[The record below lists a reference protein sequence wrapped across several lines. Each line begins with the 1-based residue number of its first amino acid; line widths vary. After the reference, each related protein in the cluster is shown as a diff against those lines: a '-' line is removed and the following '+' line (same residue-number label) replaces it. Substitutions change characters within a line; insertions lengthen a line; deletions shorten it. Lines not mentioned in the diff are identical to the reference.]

1 VKITT
6 LQLKQAGFRD
16 DDIISFVD
24 LQRPLLK
31 SAGFSDY
38 EIYSAFGIKNPNSNV
53 IKGDLIDDGTNDKFQ
68 ALINQD
74 LTNWPSDYDRFK
86 GDSVTTSNKFNA
98 SKDANKVSVKDSERI
113 YEDDSRKEEISKID
127 QQQII
132 EKIKKTKEEFPEK
145 KDQLNALDQWRKDNF
160 PNVMKE
166 DFLWLGDQDS
176 EIAYE
181 ALQGTLW
188 KEEYRGD
195 LYAPKFLDTRVYQYY
210 SASIFNHIANRLK
223 LHDDEIINLMEM
235 ASMFASMESDNRSI
249 FNSDGYMGLWQ
260 FDKKSMKTAINRFKN
275 IYGIY
280 DVDIPEFIIEAEKHL
295 DMTRLFPDEQAALF
309 LANLSE
315 IPPSE
320 KYNREGSDRLLKL
333 AAQGNVD
340 AMTELYLNYHHAM
353 YKENDEGVQEIATD
367 EATLKRWNRIQGFF
381 NRPHEYEMPQVAMWA
396 NDAWLGWDVIEKIEK
411 FKIGRDLVEW
421 SGGKGYHNVWSKG
434 KAPSVFGLSN
444 LVEKKMLE
452 DPTKPFEEIMK
463 EQFMW
468 EGQRFSREI
477 LAEATTLVNDIPFFA
492 AGCFAASPT
501 LLTPAAPAF
510 PVVCMAGAFALPES
524 LRDAYIRT
532 LEEEEVSDIGQFW
545 DQMWSIKTAKTAGK
559 AGLTGALTATAGKVA
574 TKIGFKT
581 IPRLGVEVA
590 TMVSVGSFLEG
601 RVPSRKDFVHAAILI
616 GGFHSATKITTSTLM
631 KIYRKFGRGPY
642 DVLKDAAE
650 NADIKRDLIDG
661 KIPEEYES
669 ASDSLIT
676 GMEDATGTK
685 ILNQPK
691 FAINEEVN
699 IDPSNQVKGT
709 IVQRDVVKGEK
720 VLIVEVGKGENKYTV
735 QILEKNARKSEVDSR
750 ETKTVEEKEIKR
762 NITILEKKLKL
773 AEEKKAKFVEEKEPP
788 EVKEKEK
795 KDAEVEEEL
804 LDIPTFLRK
813 QAEKIKEKPAKKAPA
828 EKSEADKLLE
838 TLREKIE
845 KLESEIKDPNTP
857 KERLKEIAEE
867 QKSIREQLESID
879 KEAPKEK
886 DFEQQL
892 NKTINDLKLEIEKEN
907 EKLIVEKEKTV
918 EDFKTRQEEG
928 EFNKDIVE
936 FEEPLTDYKSS
947 AVSALADAKK
957 SHGGGSIKIVS
968 NDGLVASDG
977 KLLWVNKFY
986 PKLKKAI
993 DRVKITEKMGNASEL
1008 ISRVFKGFNK
1018 KYKNIEIIFG
1028 INKDGA
1034 SGFKS
1039 DVLIGKIKNGPII
1052 AFMRKGYTELK
1063 RFTDKD
1069 GKVKEAKV
1077 MAMRNDKGIAFLHPE
1092 TGQLLGML
1100 MPLKINKTIESQAKT
1115 YLSKYKPKKDGSGTY
1130 YDRYSSRDS
1139 ETWGE
1144 MPEDP
1149 ANPTPPENNSTWRG
1163 LFNSASGLD
1172 SIDLVEIIETFLG
1185 KVPEAKTFGLSYFLE
1200 GLRGFFSP
1208 DPARPRVVIAREL
1221 INDPSFTK
1229 KENIVSWMKTIAH
1242 ELGHLIDFLPEKML
1256 KRGNILGS
1264 IATLKGFMDTWI
1276 SGKADGAKA
1285 LTKKEI
1291 NALKKQAEQIA
1302 KENEKKTD
1310 VEIEKDLKIKPDTIT
1325 KILTD
1330 PKIREWIDPEFYE
1343 AFVRLSSALKKLIF
1357 KDALKGM
1364 ISTHIKAL
1372 VDRINGKPVEKNLSN
1387 EAAKIFTELFNKE
1400 ITKRGLVNKEW
1411 IIKELKALSMQWK
1424 PWNRRTAK
1432 KGYRDYR
1439 DGPRELM
1446 ADFLMAWLLRPQWTK
1461 INAPRSFEMWAEY
1474 IFKKPELK
1482 KIYLDIQSRINAGKN
1497 SRLAEVNVKIEKKF
1511 IDAEHRIMEALEKRY
1526 KNAWQDEL
1534 GSEVLDSLWWLY
1546 KRRGLLMTRGS
1557 SPKSPD
1563 HVNVIYKWQRN
1574 RYKMGHLVQYIKSI
1588 KRDITEPLAK
1598 RGYNQHTF
1606 GRFLLLRYLSDPKG
1620 KRKDLINMLGIA
1632 WVEKEIP
1639 NFRSANELYEAMVLE
1654 HPYLDVLA
1662 EKFYEIREKL
1672 TFPRLKESGVWDRE
1686 FMTDVENNKTYVTMN
1701 VVDFIIKRIEKYGG
1715 ETVSTS
1721 HLKEGKG
1728 SFKDIQNVFTATVE
1742 KDLVLIAESYR
1753 NEAVGMTIEY
1763 LNQYK
1768 GELENL
1774 SGLRYEDGTPMKERI
1789 IEPVEYNYTYP
1800 KIKVKVRGGT
1810 KTVSTKVKTKVKKP
1824 PAGME
1829 VIGFIR
1835 DGKAEYWYINKVL
1848 ADGIKKNPLE
1858 VGIAWRFMNN
1868 TNIIF
1873 KKMFTE
1879 YNPPFWLFNFGRDT
1893 HRAVRNLPHAR
1904 YFDVLGPRDFRGK
1917 KKSIILGRRGYLKHV
1932 FGGFIPAIKSIFGD
1946 GTELTRMMEREGYL
1960 ISVDEGYHGMAGTE
1974 WMKMKENKGTLE
1986 DHQMERML
1994 KKYSQSGNYGTF
2006 FEHTFVRFFDWIGNL
2021 GRIVERMQK
2030 IGGKTYTDNLIERGV
2045 ITMSKEE
2052 QTLLIQAQVGS
2063 PDFLRTGKMHVI
2075 LNGLLL
2081 YSNAIKEG
2089 WRGDV
2094 EAFRQRPKEI
2104 FTKWVMYNAMP
2115 KVMMKMATLGIFGIW
2130 TSTIMNGVSEWD
2142 KTNYIILPVGITPD
2156 GRAVYIR
2163 VPQDESA
2170 RVFSGLLWKIMN
2182 IEDGGLK
2189 TPVDLLA
2196 YLGEEAPSTAPIFP
2210 LMADVLEYMGG
2221 WNPTD
2226 EFRHTKAI
2234 NEQIF
2239 DAGGKRKFKE
2249 FMKFL
2254 FNNYGGS
2261 SVYRFESNNLREIT
2275 LDLEKKLKYPIA
2287 GRMLGR
2293 FLKIGH
2299 HVKYYELKEDFSDKR
2314 KMKAKYALDF
2324 RDAMELITQDKTHLL
2339 NKRHQEAMKW
2349 FSENI
2354 TSDARIQKYL
2364 ISKGAN
2370 AEIIDMLIAA
2380 QDTQERLQI
2389 IRSMLSLMRDIDL
2402 DPFMFMDKEKT
2413 DIIPLWEMK

>member
-1 VKITT
+1 MKITT

-53 IKGDLIDDGTNDKFQ
+53 IKGDLIDEGTNDKFQ
-68 ALINQD
+68 AHSLINQN
-74 LTNWPSDYDRFK
+74 LTNWPADYDRFK
-86 GDSVTTSNKFNA
+86 GDSVTTSNKFNN
-98 SKDANKVSVKDSERI
+98 SKDANTISVKDSERI

-127 QQQII
+127 QQKII
-132 EKIKKTKEEFPEK
+132 EQIKKTKEEFPEK

-166 DFLWLGDQDS
+166 DFLWLGEQDAD
-176 EIAYE
+176 IAYD

-188 KEEYRGD
+188 KEEYKGD

-210 SASIFNHIANRLK
+210 SASILNHIANRLK

-235 ASMFASMESDNRSI
+235 ASMFASMESGNRNI
-249 FNSDGYMGLWQ
+249 CNSYGYCGLWQ
-260 FDKKSMKTAINRFKN
+260 FGKDDMKTALQRLKN

-280 DVDIPEFIIEAEKHL
+280 DVDIPEWVTKADKHL

-315 IPPSE
+315 IPRSE
-320 KYNREGSDRLLKL
+320 LYNREGTDRLLKL
-333 AAQGNVD
+333 ASQGNVD
-340 AMTELYLNYHHAM
+340 AMSELYLNYHHAM
-353 YKENDEGVQEIATD
+353 YKKNDKGVYEIATD
-367 EATLKRWNRIQGFF
+367 EATLKEWNNIKEYF
-381 NRPHEYEMPQVAMWA
+381 NKPHQYEMPQLAMWA
-396 NDAWLGWDVIEKIEK
+396 SDAWTTEQVEKT
-411 FKIGRDLVEW
+411 KIGKKLIEW
-421 SGGKGYHNVWSKG
+421 TGGSGYHDIWSKG
-434 KAPSVFGLSN
+434 KSPSVFGLMN
-444 LVEKKMLE
+444 LVEQKMLE

-463 EQFMW
+463 EEFMW
-468 EGQRFSREI
+468 EGQRFGREI
-477 LAEATTLVNDIPFFA
+477 LSEATTLVNDIPFFIG
-492 AGCFAASPT
+492 GCFAASPT

-532 LEEEEVSDIGQFW
+532 LEEEELSDFGQFW

-574 TKIGFKT
+574 TKVGFKT
-581 IPRLGVEVA
+581 IPRLGVEVG

-691 FAINEEVN
+691 FVINEEVN

-828 EKSEADKLLE
+828 EKSETDKLLE

-892 NKTINDLKLEIEKEN
+892 NKTINDLKLEIAKEN
-907 EKLIVEKEKTV
+907 EKLAVEKEKTV
-918 EDFKTRQEEG
+918 EDFKTKQEEG

-957 SHGGGSIKIVS
+957 SHGGGSVKVVS

-993 DRVKITEKMGNASEL
+993 DKVKKVRDIGDFNASEL

-1034 SGFKS
+1034 SGFKT

-1069 GKVKEAKV
+1069 GKIKEAKV
-1077 MAMRNDKGIAFLHPE
+1077 VAMRNDKGIAFLHPE
-1092 TGQLLGML
+1092 TGQLIGML
-1100 MPLKINKTIESQAKT
+1100 MPLKISKTIEFQAKT
-1115 YLSKYKPKKDGSGTY
+1115 YLSKYKPKKDGSGTH

-1149 ANPTPPENNSTWRG
+1149 ARPTPPENNSTWRG

-1185 KVPEAKTFGLSYFLE
+1185 KVPEAKTFGLSYFLG

-1221 INDPSFTK
+1221 INDPAFTK

-1242 ELGHLIDFLPEKML
+1242 ELGHLIDFLPEKMM

-1411 IIKELKALSMQWK
+1411 IIKELKALSMKWK
-1424 PWNRRTAK
+1424 PWNRSTAK

-1563 HVNVIYKWQRN
+1563 HINVIYKWQRN
-1574 RYKMGHLVQYIKSI
+1574 RYKMAHLVRYIKDI
-1588 KRDITEPLAK
+1588 KRDITDQLAK

-1789 IEPVEYNYTYP
+1789 IEPVEYIYTYP
-1800 KIKVKVRGGT
+1800 KIKVKVRGVT

-1829 VIGFIR
+1829 VIGFIK

-1858 VGIAWRFMNN
+1858 VGTLWRFMNN

-1879 YNPPFWLFNFGRDT
+1879 YNPPFWLFNFSRDT

-1904 YFDVLGPRDFRGK
+1904 YFDIFGPRDFRGK

-2006 FEHTFVRFFDWIGNL
+2006 FEHTFVRFFDWLGNL
-2021 GRIVERMQK
+2021 GRVVERMQK

-2063 PDFLRTGKMHVI
+2063 PDFLRTGKLHVI

-2104 FTKWVMYNAMP
+2104 FTKWVMYNAAP
-2115 KVMMKMATLGIFGIW
+2115 KVMMKMATLGIFGMS
-2130 TSTIMNGVSEWD
+2130 TSVIMNGVSEWD
-2142 KTNYIILPVGITPD
+2142 MTNYHIIPLGITPD

-2210 LMADVLEYMGG
+2210 LMADVLEYIGG
-2221 WNPTD
+2221 HNPTD
-2226 EFRHTKAI
+2226 EFRHSKAI

-2249 FMKFL
+2249 FMKFM

-2261 SVYRFESNNLREIT
+2261 SIYRFESNDLREIT
-2275 LDLEKKLKYPIA
+2275 LSLEKILKYPIL
-2287 GRMLGR
+2287 GTMLGR
-2293 FLKIGH
+2293 FVKIGH
-2299 HVKYYELKEDFSDKR
+2299 HVKYYELKEDFSKQ
-2314 KMKAKYALDF
+2314 KSMKANYSLDF

-2349 FSENI
+2349 FAENI
-2354 TSDARIQKYL
+2354 TSDARIQKFL
-2364 ISKGAN
+2364 LSKGAN
-2370 AEIIDMLIAA
+2370 AEIIDMLISA
-2380 QDTQERLQI
+2380 QNTQERLQI
-2389 IRSMLSLMRDIDL
+2389 IQAMLSLMRDIDL
-2402 DPFMFMDKEKT
+2402 DPFMFMNKEKT